1 LALNINPSTLLA
13 VSTLETGDAVLE
25 ATVLFEYNPHKQI
38 EHQHF
43 RSDHEDD
50 KVQAQP
56 WVVVMFRLQVKPSRI
71 DTIVQS
77 LKPASG
83 C

>member
-1 LALNINPSTLLA
+1 MLA

-43 RSDHEDD
+43 RSDHEDY

-56 WVVVMFRLQVKPSRI
+56 WVFCCVSAAGQTLSRRYHRTKLQA
-71 DTIVQS
+71 S
-77 LKPASG
+77 LRMLR
-83 C
+83 